1 MNCPK
6 CNSANVMPV
15 GELMWCQ
22 DCHYAEKAS
31 ADPATAANPQAG
43 IADTTAVPD
52 FPLTPL
58 GGSASLVQ
66 CHMCGHQIS
75 PEAVSCPSCGQPLQA
90 VPEMSTMKVLRIIF
104 WVIIG
109 LVVGG
114 ILLEAIFNNIADSY
128 IHSK

>member
-15 GELMWCQ
+15 GELVWCK
-22 DCHYAEKAS
+22 DCHYAENVS
-31 ADPATAANPQAG
+31 ADPATTANPQAS

-75 PEAVSCPSCGQPLQA
+75 PEAVSCPSCGQPLRA
-90 VPEMSTMKVLRIIF
+90 VSEMSTMKVLRIIF
-104 WVIIG
+104 WVIIA
-109 LVVGG
+109 LVVGY
-114 ILLEAIFNNIADSY
+114 ILLKALFLTIAEGY
-128 IHSK
+128 IRS